1 MREAERLGVRTI
13 ALADPSAAETARSR
27 FRGQVLSGPAGVAQL
42 AAESGAD
49 VVLNAVVGAAGLEAT
64 LAALDAGID
73 VALANKES
81 LVAGGPLVRAA
92 LERGSARLLPVD
104 SEHSALQQLLEGE
117 EPGAVEAL
125 VVTASG
131 GPFRGCT
138 PADLDAVTPEQALRH
153 PTWTMGARI
162 TIDSATLMNKGLEVI
177 EAHWLF
183 DVPFERIEV
192 VVHPQSIVHA
202 LVRLRDGAMLAHLGL
217 PDMRVPIAYALAHPR
232 RAALAGPRLDLT
244 QALSLTFEPADGAHV
259 PLPGAR
265 ARRGRR
271 GRARPVRAERRR
283 RGGRRG
289 LPGRPLP
296 LQRHPGARRARAGD
310 VLRRLAERAR
320 ASARGGL
327 RGPRVAVHETLR
339 AGVPG

>member
-1 MREAERLGVRTI
+1 
-13 ALADPSAAETARSR
+13 
-27 FRGQVLSGPAGVAQL
+27 
-42 AAESGAD
+42 
-49 VVLNAVVGAAGLEAT
+49 
-64 LAALDAGID
+64 
-73 VALANKES
+73 
-81 LVAGGPLVRAA
+81 
-92 LERGSARLLPVD
+92 LPVD

-202 LVRLRDGAMLAHLGL
+202 LVRLHDGAMLAHLGL
-217 PDMRVPIAYALAHPR
+217 PDIRAARRSPGRASISPR
-232 RAALAGPRLDLT
+232 RSR
-244 QALSLTFEPADGAHV
+244 
-259 PLPGAR
+259 
-265 ARRGRR
+265 
-271 GRARPVRAERRR
+271 
-283 RGGRRG
+283 
-289 LPGRPLP
+289 
-296 LQRHPGARRARAGD
+296 
-310 VLRRLAERAR
+310 
-320 ASARGGL
+320 
-327 RGPRVAVHETLR
+327 
-339 AGVPG
+339 